1 MEDLSSGR
9 GTNLQFTEKGF
20 TELLTEWFRFLVKES
35 PKFVSV
41 VISASTFF
49 VVLDAIIG
57 GTVSA
62 WGWGAAAFVIG
73 LSVVIYASIRAY
85 LDYSPEVL
93 REESEA
99 ARLIYRQQKC
109 GWQAALSLQL
119 LRDHINKL
127 EYKVERILEGSQF
140 IEPEVIDS
148 PRYLDWANDRIAR
161 LNLLVDNLT
170 KICTASIPRAIS
182 KVDTEEDL
190 ERLVDA
196 IYNLVSVYRYLVDF
210 EAEAKRCVPP
220 SRAVY
225 AHQKAENWTSSFRDG
240 VRQFMGILK
249 TISEVDKKEL
259 KKGTAKLPTLQ
270 ITFGEPENVVEY
282 GARIRQYAEL

>member
-1 MEDLSSGR
+1 MEDLSPGR

-49 VVLDAIIG
+49 VVLDAIVG
-57 GTVSA
+57 GTVST
-62 WGWGAAAFVIG
+62 WEWGAAALVIG

-85 LDYSPEVL
+85 LDYTPEVL

-109 GWQAALSLQL
+109 GWQAALGLQI
-119 LRDHINKL
+119 LRDNINKL
-127 EYKVERILEGSQF
+127 EYKIERIFEGSQF

-148 PRYLDWANDRIAR
+148 PKYLEWATDRMAR

-170 KICTASIPRAIS
+170 TICTVSIPRAIS
-182 KVDTEEDL
+182 RVDTEEDL
-190 ERLVDA
+190 ERLVDEV
-196 IYNLVSVYRYLVDF
+196 YNLVSVYRYFVDF

-220 SRAVY
+220 RKAVY
-225 AHQKAENWTSSFRDG
+225 AHAMATNWTSSFRDG
-240 VRQFMGILK
+240 VRQFMDILK

-259 KKGTAKLPTLQ
+259 KKGTAKLPSLE
-270 ITFGEPENVVEY
+270 ITFGEPKNVVEY
-282 GARIRQYAEL
+282 GARIHQYAEL